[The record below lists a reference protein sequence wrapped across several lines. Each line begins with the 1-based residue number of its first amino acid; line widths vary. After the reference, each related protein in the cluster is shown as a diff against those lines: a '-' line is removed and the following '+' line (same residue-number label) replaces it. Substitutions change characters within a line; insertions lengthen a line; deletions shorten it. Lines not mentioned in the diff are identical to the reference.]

1 MLFDQDMW
9 ELPEDQRMHS
19 VANAFEAAYS
29 TETTADAITL
39 AEAEAGGEAI
49 STGKG
54 GGWEVLATGEVVRRR
69 HPLVPAI
76 LDAALLRSLWTLYRR
91 QFLSAGCVR
100 FLNSSVQFLPAI
112 FVQRLLR

>member
-1 MLFDQDMW
+1 MW

-19 VANAFEAAYS
+19 VANDFEAAYATETASNAVSPS
-29 TETTADAITL
+29 TE
-39 AEAEAGGEAI
+39 ESGGDGV
-49 STGKG
+49 STGKAG
-54 GGWEVLATGEVVRRR
+54 RWEKLETGEVVRRR

-76 LDAALLRSLWTLYRR
+76 LDAALIRSLWTLYRK
-91 QFLSAGCVR
+91 QFLVAGGIR